1 MADEPHDDIH
11 SMVPS
16 DAPND
21 IEGVPQ
27 FAVLRDEPFPKEI
40 SDSGY
45 VNTPAVP
52 SVTEPTPDPMAVQ
65 TSVSPV
71 LNMDDLQMVFTTSN
85 NPHHWITFSRV
96 TPAAV
101 VGKLVKPAKTV
112 TKNLPLVAP
121 TFKGRVEK

>member
-1 MADEPHDDIH
+1 MNTEAPPRYRNPNDCLPMA
-11 SMVPS
+11 S

-45 VNTPAVP
+45 VNNAPDQAPAVP
-52 SVTEPTPDPMAVQ
+52 SVIEPTPDPMAVQ
-65 TSVSPV
+65 TSVSSV
-71 LNMDDLQMVFTTSN
+71 LSMDDLQVVFTTN
-85 NPHHWITFSRV
+85 NDPHQWITFSRV

-101 VGKLVKPAKTV
+101 NLSNLLRQLPKKTQR
-112 TKNLPLVAP
+112 KD
-121 TFKGRVEK
+121 